1 MSIVSKVKFTGYQ
14 SSITRALDL
23 INAPAGLPQQGL
35 IIIKPNLTN
44 SSPPPVTT
52 SVKAAEALYN
62 YLKTRTKA
70 EIVIADGCGS
80 GTTPKVFK
88 TLGYTALAEK
98 YGLKL
103 IDLNEAESVTLKN
116 DKALLLKEFHMP
128 KIVRNAFV
136 ISLPVLKDHSFTK
149 TTISMKNMFGI
160 ASGKFYAGSWNKSKL
175 HSPSTD
181 KSVVDVCLYKK
192 PDLSVV
198 DAAVA
203 LKGMHLSG
211 RHENMGLILAGF
223 DPVAVDTLGSKMLGH
238 DPKKMPYLTL
248 SQGLHG
254 SMENIEII
262 SA

>member
-1 MSIVSKVKFTGYQ
+1 MSTVAKVKFTDYQ
-14 SSITRALDL
+14 SSIGRSLDL
-23 INAPAGLPQQGL
+23 INAPAALPQQGL

-52 SVKAAEALYN
+52 SVNAAEALYN

-80 GTTPKVFK
+80 GTTPQVFK
-88 TLGYTALAEK
+88 KLGYTALADK

-103 IDLNEAESVTLKN
+103 IDLNDAETITLKN
-116 DKALLLKEFHMP
+116 DNALLLKEFHVP
-128 KIVRNAFV
+128 KIVQNAFV

-149 TTISMKNMFGI
+149 TTIAMKNMFGI
-160 ASGKFYAGSWNKSKL
+160 ASGKFYSGSWNKSKL

-198 DAAVA
+198 DASIA
-203 LKGMHLSG
+203 LEGMHLSG
-211 RHENMGLILAGF
+211 RHNKLGLILAGF
-223 DPVAVDTLGSKMLGH
+223 DPVAVDTVGSKLLGH

-248 SQGLHG
+248 SHGLHG

-262 SA
+262 SD